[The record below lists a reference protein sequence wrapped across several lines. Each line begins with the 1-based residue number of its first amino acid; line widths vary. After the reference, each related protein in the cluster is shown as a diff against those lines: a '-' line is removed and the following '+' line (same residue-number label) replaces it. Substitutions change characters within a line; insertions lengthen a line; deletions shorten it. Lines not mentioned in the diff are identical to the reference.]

1 MSKMGP
7 RWSAIF
13 DNLTLIH
20 NAMGP
25 IPPACNIPQRHWQ
38 KVGQRCR
45 GGIGQVPGFYETHA
59 GAGAHLYVNLTI
71 GANPFMSFLV

>member
-1 MSKMGP
+1 MGRSEGKNVENGP
-7 RWSAIF
+7 ALGRDF

-25 IPPACNIPQRHWQ
+25 IPPACNIPRRHWQ
-38 KVGQRCR
+38 KVGQKCR

-59 GAGAHLYVNLTI
+59 GAGAT
-71 GANPFMSFLV
+71 STST

>member
-1 MSKMGP
+1 MSKMSLHWG
-7 RWSAIF
+7 AIF

-45 GGIGQVPGFYETHA
+45 GALDRCRGFTKRTPA
-59 GAGAHLYVNLTI
+59 RAHT
-71 GANPFMSFLV
+71 STST